1 MKDKS
6 NNVWNIIGLILLIIL
21 FIIIMNKFSG
31 TIEKSDIL
39 NFYSNLLVVIITVA
53 LGIITYEQTKHI
65 QEESSKENEYLRE
78 INKEANETNKEI
90 LNIIKRNT
98 QLEEQRNMP
107 CLNVKFSV
115 GSIIHSEE
123 NNEIELELEN
133 IGNTIIKYID
143 IDEVPEEVII
153 QSMNDIIID
162 SVKNVLGYLTKSFG
176 TFFNEHTKKTDFLE
190 FFNHNIDMVGIDEK
204 FSINIK
210 PKKIKEQVKEE
221 LYVIALNMKIENIY
235 GKRYKEKVIILL
247 EKNRNKDQQITYTV
261 EGKYID
267 IDVID

>member
-78 INKEANETNKEI
+78 INKEANETNKEL

-115 GSIIHSEE
+115 GFIIHSEE

-143 IDEVPEEVII
+143 IDEVP
-153 QSMNDIIID
+153 
-162 SVKNVLGYLTKSFG
+162 
-176 TFFNEHTKKTDFLE
+176 
-190 FFNHNIDMVGIDEK
+190 
-204 FSINIK
+204 
-210 PKKIKEQVKEE
+210 
-221 LYVIALNMKIENIY
+221 
-235 GKRYKEKVIILL
+235 
-247 EKNRNKDQQITYTV
+247 
-261 EGKYID
+261 
-267 IDVID
+267 

>member
-1 MKDKS
+1 
-6 NNVWNIIGLILLIIL
+6 
-21 FIIIMNKFSG
+21 
-31 TIEKSDIL
+31 
-39 NFYSNLLVVIITVA
+39 
-53 LGIITYEQTKHI
+53 
-65 QEESSKENEYLRE
+65 
-78 INKEANETNKEI
+78 
-90 LNIIKRNT
+90 
-98 QLEEQRNMP
+98 
-107 CLNVKFSV
+107 
-115 GSIIHSEE
+115 
-123 NNEIELELEN
+123 
-133 IGNTIIKYID
+133 
-143 IDEVPEEVII
+143 
-153 QSMNDIIID
+153 MNDIIID

-176 TFFNEHTKKTDFLE
+176 TIFNEHTKKTDFLE